1 MKEITKTILEDYPL
15 NKITKFLFNKT
26 LEKEDVQKYEEFLY
40 SVIVLA
46 DSYGKNPNWDGLNW
60 TITPGK
66 KLQEII
72 NELKNENSQ
81 QEYYLVDL
89 PEMAFKEGKKIVTH
103 KIPMIEALGANTKA
117 QLELIEKLFEQ

>member
-1 MKEITKTILEDYPL
+1 MEEIKLIKVTYEYDDGTL
-15 NKITKFLFNKT
+15 KT

-72 NELKNENSQ
+72 NELKNEKE
-81 QEYYLVDL
+81 EYY
-89 PEMAFKEGKKIVTH
+89 I
-103 KIPMIEALGANTKA
+103 
-117 QLELIEKLFEQ
+117 